1 MENYF
6 NLIQITVNDVTACG
20 RGFLNKKLQPLSVL
34 IDRKQKHFS
43 KYKENNL

>member
-6 NLIQITVNDVTACG
+6 NLIQMTVNDVTACG
-20 RGFLNKKLQPLSVL
+20 PGFLNKKLQPLGVF

-43 KYKENNL
+43 KYKESNL